1 VGIFVGLDDGVS
13 EGEMDGDEV
22 GDFEGLDDG
31 AVEGNADGDED
42 GAELGEDDALRLG
55 WFDGAVVG
63 TSDGLLVGMLDA
75 LSVGCELGS
84 TLFVIVGVEVGPEL
98 LILDGTDD
106 LALDGCMLG
115 VKVSVGNVEGVRDGW
130 NEGIDTGLELIYDE
144 HVLHFFGHA
153 FLTNCP
159 LLRVSHHHSSLLRI
173 LVPSHSHDL
182 NSKPLGEKSLI
193 R

>member
-1 VGIFVGLDDGVS
+1 
-13 EGEMDGDEV
+13 
-22 GDFEGLDDG
+22 
-31 AVEGNADGDED
+31 
-42 GAELGEDDALRLG
+42 
-55 WFDGAVVG
+55 
-63 TSDGLLVGMLDA
+63 MLDA

-106 LALDGCMLG
+106 LALDGYMLG

-144 HVLHFFGHA
+144 HLLHFFGHA

-159 LLRVSHHHSSLLRI
+159 LLRVSIVIELYCLS
-173 LVPSHSHDL
+173 V
-182 NSKPLGEKSLI
+182 GCLI
-193 R
+193 QRYMNVNCECRG